1 MVVRAHEPPVAFISL
16 AARHATVVNLTNDDA
31 NATGL
36 FNLQSQYGKST
47 SAVGDRPLDGD
58 TN

>member
-1 MVVRAHEPPVAFISL
+1 MVAFISL
-16 AARHATVVNLTNDDA
+16 AARHATVANLTNDDA

-36 FNLQSQYGKST
+36 FNLQSQSGKST